1 MDPTVIVGY
10 TTDSN
15 VVGYSQ
21 NDFIW
26 SSMDTPTNIS
36 FITCPS
42 IPSTVDCSIVN
53 ATNSEDC
60 YNQAYC
66 KNKQYGEQIMASQSV
81 HTGADVRFLD
91 TKNTYNTQLM
101 TTINLGVGILGVGL
115 FIFYNH

>member
-1 MDPTVIVGY
+1 MDPTVIIGY

-26 SSMDTPTNIS
+26 SSLDQPPSVPAI
-36 FITCPS
+36 ICPS
-42 IPSTVDCSIVN
+42 IPTAVDCSNVN
-53 ATNSEDC
+53 DLNSIPC
-60 YNQAYC
+60 FNQEYC
-66 KNKQYGEQIMASQSV
+66 KNKQYSEQIMASQSV
-81 HTGADVRFLD
+81 HGGADVRFLD
-91 TKNTYNTQLM
+91 TKNNYNMQLL